1 MMLVKELI
9 KKAFIGVLIGSTT
22 FVFSLLVGWSKVEVD
37 SAGLGIILIMSAVI
51 GLISKVLDMEF
62 GTYSLRRLVH
72 FVLTTITCMLAY
84 WAYPVEFLTS
94 WKQGIVGYLVIYLLI
109 WMGFRVWVF
118 LDLNSINKQVKR
130 RKQSEK

>member
-22 FVFSLLVGWSKVEVD
+22 FVFVLLVGWSKVEID
-37 SAGLGIILIMSAVI
+37 SAGLEIILIMSAVI
-51 GLISKVLDMEF
+51 GLISKVLDMEL
-62 GTYSLRRLVH
+62 GTYLLRRLLH

-84 WAYPVEFLTS
+84 WAYPVAFLTS
-94 WKQGIVGYLVIYLLI
+94 WQQGIFGYLVIYLLI
-109 WMGFRVWVF
+109 LLGFRVWVF

-130 RKQSEK
+130 RKQAKK